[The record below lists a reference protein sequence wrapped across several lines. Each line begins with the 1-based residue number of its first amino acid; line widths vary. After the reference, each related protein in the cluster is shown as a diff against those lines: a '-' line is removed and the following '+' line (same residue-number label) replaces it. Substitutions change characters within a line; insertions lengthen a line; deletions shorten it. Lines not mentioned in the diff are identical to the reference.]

1 LSVTGRGRFLRR
13 YPAARI
19 SNGMTLA
26 AKKYW
31 IFDLD
36 GTLTVPA
43 HDFDAIRT
51 ELGLPQGRPILE
63 QLAELTEER
72 RTRLFERLDEIEIEI
87 ARRARAQPGSRELL
101 AALRARGAKIGI
113 LTRNSHATALET
125 LRACALAE
133 FFAPP
138 EIMSREM
145 CALKPSG
152 DGIKKLLSL
161 WDAAPGDAVM
171 VGDYLFDILAGHDA
185 GTTTVFV
192 DNLDRPEFASKADRS
207 VKSLEEIVA
216 MIGERPGW

>member
-1 LSVTGRGRFLRR
+1 MS
-13 YPAARI
+13 
-19 SNGMTLA
+19 LA

-63 QLAELTEER
+63 QLAEVPEER
-72 RTRLFERLDEIEIEI
+72 RARLFARLDEIEIEI
-87 ARRARAQPGSRELL
+87 ARRALPQPGSRELL
-101 AALRARGAKIGI
+101 AVLRSRRARIGI

-125 LRACALAE
+125 LRACGLSE
-133 FFAPP
+133 FFSPP

-152 DGIKKLLSL
+152 DGIKRLLSL
-161 WDAAPGDAVM
+161 WDAASSDAVM

-185 GTTTVFV
+185 GTTTIFV
-192 DNLDRPEFASKADRS
+192 DNLGRPEFASKADRS
-207 VKSLEEIVA
+207 VRSLEEIVA
-216 MIGERPGW
+216 MIKTRPEK